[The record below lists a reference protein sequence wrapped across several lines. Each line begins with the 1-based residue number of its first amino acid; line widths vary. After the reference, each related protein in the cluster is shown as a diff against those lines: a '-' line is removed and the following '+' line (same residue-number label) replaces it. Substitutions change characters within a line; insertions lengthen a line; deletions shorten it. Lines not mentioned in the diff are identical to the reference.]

1 MRLYSCWFLIFSLL
15 LGVAANELTMKKR
28 KISRLALAFISA
40 LISLGAW
47 ACSAPLALIES
58 QRDLVLIAGRRDKE
72 LIVVDL
78 QQALDPKNSGT
89 NNAIMTRVPVGS
101 LPSALLTSPD
111 GRTAYV
117 VNHAGAAD
125 QEAINR
131 GEKPLFQHGHRGS
144 VTIVDIQKARSA
156 PSQAVLSTV
165 DAGGFGPVG
174 LALSRDRKHLY
185 VANSESDLTLSG
197 PTPATEFGGHTIAI
211 LDHEQAI
218 KNPLAALIRTIDL
231 GSAPDAQTKCLRN
244 PNGIALSPD
253 GKFIFV
259 AEGGGQTVSIVD
271 VTGRQVIHRVE
282 VGDGP
287 WGMALLPKGEI
298 LVVTNR
304 ERCPAGE
311 KDPEGSTISFIHV
324 AKAIAKD
331 PKAEVARI
339 LIGTN
344 DPTKPSRPFGLAAS
358 PDGRWLAVANF
369 RTNNLSLVDINKALG
384 AQAGA
389 EAARIPLSRPDGQ
402 PARPRGVA
410 FTADGKHIVVS
421 GGPIIRG
428 TDKNIVPRTGTLW
441 VIETSRAWS
450 DPAKAVLTTVS
461 GVGNEPYL
469 IDVVR

>member
-1 MRLYSCWFLIFSLL
+1 MNETKITRITFTLI
-15 LGVAANELTMKKR
+15 G
-28 KISRLALAFISA
+28 A
-40 LISLGAW
+40 LISLSAS
-47 ACSAPLALIES
+47 ACAVPVAPIES
-58 QRDLVLIAGRRDKE
+58 RRDLTLVTGRRDKE
-72 LIVVDL
+72 LIIVDL
-78 QQALDPKNSGT
+78 QRALEPKNSGT
-89 NNAIMTRVPVGS
+89 SNAVVARVPVGS

-144 VTIVDIQKARSA
+144 VTIVDIQKATSA

-174 LALSRDRKHLY
+174 LALSRDQKRLY

-197 PTPATEFGGHTIAI
+197 PTPATEFGGHTLAI
-211 LDHEQAI
+211 IDHEQAI
-218 KNPLAALIRTIDL
+218 RNPLAALTGTIDL
-231 GSAPDAQTKCLRN
+231 GSSPDPQTKCLRN

-259 AEGGGQTVSIVD
+259 AEGGGKTVSVVD
-271 VTGRQVIHRVE
+271 ITARQVVHRVE

-311 KDPEGSTISFIHV
+311 KDPEGSTISFIHI
-324 AKAIAKD
+324 AKAIGKD
-331 PKAEVARI
+331 PKAEVSR
-339 LIGTN
+339 LLVGTN
-344 DPTKPSRPFGLAAS
+344 DPAKPSRPFGVAAS

-369 RTNNLSLVDINKALG
+369 RTNNLSLVDVNKAIT

-389 EAARIPLSRPDGQ
+389 EAARIALSRPDGQ

-410 FTADGKHIVVS
+410 FASDGKYIVVS
-421 GGPIIRG
+421 GGPIVRG
-428 TDKNIVPRTGTLW
+428 ADKNIVPRTGTLW
-441 VIETSRAWS
+441 VIETSRALT
-450 DPAKAVLTTVS
+450 DPAKAVLSTVS

-469 IDVVR
+469 VEVVR